1 MFHKN
6 KLFNKNNSMISENSI
21 VLQKFLQNIYVYTYN
36 LLQLNTENEI
46 EK

>member
-21 VLQKFLQNIYVYTYN
+21 ILQKFLQNMCVYTYI
-36 LLQLNTENEI
+36 LLQLNTEKEI
-46 EK
+46 

>member
-21 VLQKFLQNIYVYTYN
+21 ILQKFLQNTHVHTYI
-36 LLQLNTENEI
+36 LLQLNTEKEI
-46 EK
+46 

>member
-21 VLQKFLQNIYVYTYN
+21 ILQKFLQNTYVYTHI
-36 LLQLNTENEI
+36 LLQLNTEKEI
-46 EK
+46 